1 MAPDGQFSDWA
12 SAQVWRANTVY
23 GWDYKYRI
31 NCNNRNVVY
40 KCTAHLECFA
50 QLNLHLVNED
60 SCVYIRYRGTHS
72 TSTVAGAGTADRC
85 FWTTGRSG
93 NRMVK
98 AKVWRWHRGTFN
110 IV

>member
-1 MAPDGQFSDWA
+1 MPKWSMAPDGQFSDWA
-12 SAQVWRANTVY
+12 SAQVWRTNTVY

-31 NCNNRNVVY
+31 NNNKRNVVY

-72 TSTVAGAGTADRC
+72 SQYAPIPKRALPPNLNAEVCNLNTV
-85 FWTTGRSG
+85 
-93 NRMVK
+93 
-98 AKVWRWHRGTFN
+98 
-110 IV
+110 